1 MIIDGKEKIEII
13 ACYLNNKEEE
23 EDKLII
29 LNKSVENGKSIR
41 LRIINKIKDMNEII
55 EKNELDLSKWNINNV
70 TNRVIYFLDAHLY
83 HLYLIYQNGI

>member
-29 LNKSVENGKSIR
+29 LNKKNA
-41 LRIINKIKDMNEII
+41 
-55 EKNELDLSKWNINNV
+55 EKK
-70 TNRVIYFLDAHLY
+70 YK
-83 HLYLIYQNGI
+83 